1 MGKNEYDKR
10 KDRFVSCCRCS
21 SLGFENEKFLCN
33 TPAEAAQVIL
43 KFYRNYHS
51 SRYVKD
57 DYVIRLKKPL
67 HQKDVERLADEFKV
81 LIKTGSMTQR
91 GAFDLE
97 EDNRELPRLAFHH
110 TRHRFGMIRQLI
122 DRINQC
128 DPA

>member
-1 MGKNEYDKR
+1 
-10 KDRFVSCCRCS
+10 
-21 SLGFENEKFLCN
+21 
-33 TPAEAAQVIL
+33 
-43 KFYRNYHS
+43 
-51 SRYVKD
+51 
-57 DYVIRLKKPL
+57 
-67 HQKDVERLADEFKV
+67 
-81 LIKTGSMTQR
+81 MTQR